1 MEKKCNTY
9 KYKQSM
15 PMTGG
20 NNGSTTGQTVEKFLE
35 SIENYSFNALA
46 VISDNESISQLVAEY
61 TKRMRDTVGKKFSGS
76 NT

>member
-1 MEKKCNTY
+1 MAELKDNNFVVWKRNATLTNTA
-9 KYKQSM
+9 ST

-35 SIENYSFNALA
+35 SIENYSFNALT

-61 TKRMRDTVGKKFSGS
+61 TKRMR
-76 NT
+76 